1 VVEGIAILKPFQS
14 NLPFPGHL
22 SAGGEVHMGAT
33 AALPPQEEQTQPVET
48 GDAARQALIR
58 SPQGGDLLFASNTP
72 AARLPVELDV
82 AVPLRNFR
90 VKNLLALAPGVVVES
105 QWGHAEDVPLASGD
119 VQLAWT
125 EFEVIETQL
134 AVRLTR
140 LA

>member
-1 VVEGIAILKPFQS
+1 VIGGIAILKPFQS

-22 SAGGEVHMGAT
+22 SAVEKRMEAT
-33 AALPPQEEQTQPVET
+33 TALPPQAEPTEPVET

-58 SPQGGDLLFASNTP
+58 SPQSEDMLFASNTP

-82 AVPLRNFR
+82 AVPLRDFR
-90 VKNLLALAPGVVVES
+90 VKNLLALAPGAVVES
-105 QWGHAEDVPLASGD
+105 QWGHAEDVPLSSGD

>member
-1 VVEGIAILKPFQS
+1 ML
-14 NLPFPGHL
+14 L
-22 SAGGEVHMGAT
+22 S
-33 AALPPQEEQTQPVET
+33 
-48 GDAARQALIR
+48 
-58 SPQGGDLLFASNTP
+58 SSTP

-82 AVPLRNFR
+82 AVPLKDFR

>member
-1 VVEGIAILKPFQS
+1 ME
-14 NLPFPGHL
+14 
-22 SAGGEVHMGAT
+22 AT
-33 AALPPQEEQTQPVET
+33 TALPSQAEQTEPVET
-48 GDAARQALIR
+48 GDARRALIR
-58 SPQGGDLLFASNTP
+58 SSQGGDMLFSSNTP

-90 VKNLLALAPGVVVES
+90 VKNLLALTPGAVVES
-105 QWGHAEDVPLASGD
+105 QWGHAEDVPLACGD